1 MCIQFAII
9 CASRYTG
16 HVKTVSMTTRGCPE
30 AVHEA
35 LKKSA
40 KANRRSLN
48 KETISWLER
57 QAAEVPMSG
66 RELAQGLREFNKGLT
81 TKERLELAEAI
92 EEAGRRMGRGQL
104 R

>member
-1 MCIQFAII
+1 M
-9 CASRYTG
+9 
-16 HVKTVSMTTRGCPE
+16 KTVTMTMRGCPE

-35 LKKSA
+35 LKRSA
-40 KANRRSLN
+40 KVNRLSLN
-48 KETISWLER
+48 QETISWLER

-66 RELAQGLREFNKGLT
+66 RELAQQLREFNKGLT
-81 TKERLELAEAI
+81 VKERLELAESI

>member
-1 MCIQFAII
+1 M
-9 CASRYTG
+9 
-16 HVKTVSMTTRGCPE
+16 KTVTMTTRGCPE

-35 LKKSA
+35 LKRSA
-40 KANRRSLN
+40 KVNRRSLN
-48 KETISWLER
+48 QETISWLER

-81 TKERLELAEAI
+81 VKERLELAESI

>member
-1 MCIQFAII
+1 M
-9 CASRYTG
+9 
-16 HVKTVSMTTRGCPE
+16 KTVTMTMRGCPE

-35 LKKSA
+35 LKRSA
-40 KANRRSLN
+40 KVNRRSLN
-48 KETISWLER
+48 QEIISWLER

-66 RELAQGLREFNKGLT
+66 REPAQQLREFNKGLT
-81 TKERLELAEAI
+81 IKERLELAKSI